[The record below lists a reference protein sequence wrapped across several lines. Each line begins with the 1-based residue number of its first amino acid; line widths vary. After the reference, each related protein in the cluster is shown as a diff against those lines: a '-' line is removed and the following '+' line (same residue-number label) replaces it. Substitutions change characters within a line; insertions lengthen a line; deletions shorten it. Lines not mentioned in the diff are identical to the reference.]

1 MNTEKDL
8 EMYQNNDKDK
18 QEGSEN
24 LQQIYFNIQ
33 IPKYFSLKNQWLAEI
48 NDNTNERKMLYNCEY
63 IGHPIYNVYNELK
76 ESKIEKNEI
85 QEVIQLQK
93 ISNWASETDYL
104 MDINLKV
111 QSKQA
116 TNDNKH
122 VIEIDILSEK
132 NHDVFQSLSCIS
144 KVKKEEA
151 NSHISTK
158 NRLLPFSLESGREST
173 SKFNKFQV
181 WKLFQDKHLIP
192 SSKSETQDP
201 NQNPHDLYF
210 QWNSNRFLSKLPEI
224 PDHLLDL
231 LRTKHHG
238 IHKITSEDSLEYIWN
253 AEYLKDF
260 SERFKITNPHPVLIS
275 DSGFVG
281 IMVDEHGCV
290 FKWNEM
296 EKDMQYLG
304 PDLITG
310 IENLLFYP
318 DNILYDEMI
327 SDEPE
332 FEEEEEGGEEVPMK
346 VINLRMG
353 TKGNKGKKKRKNRK
367 NRSKKR

>member
-1 MNTEKDL
+1 
-8 EMYQNNDKDK
+8 
-18 QEGSEN
+18 
-24 LQQIYFNIQ
+24 
-33 IPKYFSLKNQWLAEI
+33 
-48 NDNTNERKMLYNCEY
+48 
-63 IGHPIYNVYNELK
+63 
-76 ESKIEKNEI
+76 
-85 QEVIQLQK
+85 
-93 ISNWASETDYL
+93 
-104 MDINLKV
+104 MDIDLKA
-111 QSKQA
+111 QSRQA

-122 VIEIDILSEK
+122 VIEIDILSKK
-132 NHDVFQSLSCIS
+132 NYDVFQNLSCIS
-144 KVKKEEA
+144 KVKEEEV
-151 NSHISTK
+151 NNHISTE
-158 NRLLPFSLESGREST
+158 NRSSPFSLELERKST

-181 WKLFQDKHLIP
+181 WKLFQDKHLVP
-192 SSKSETQDP
+192 SSKRIQNP

-210 QWNSNRFLSKLPEI
+210 QWNSNRSLSKLPEI

-238 IHKITSEDSLEYIWN
+238 IHKITSKDSLEYIWN

-275 DSGFVG
+275 DFGFVG
-281 IMVDEHGCV
+281 IMVDEHGCI

-367 NRSKKR
+367 NRSKKKDKLTCLNTYILA